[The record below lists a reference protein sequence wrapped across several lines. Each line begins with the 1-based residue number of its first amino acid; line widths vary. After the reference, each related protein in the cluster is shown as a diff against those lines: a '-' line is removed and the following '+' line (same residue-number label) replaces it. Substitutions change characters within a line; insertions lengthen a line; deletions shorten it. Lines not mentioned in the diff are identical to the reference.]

1 MQPSTSSPS
10 TARPSRAQK
19 SCAEC
24 RRRKQKCIPSAPGTP
39 CNNCVKRWP
48 PVPCIFPP
56 QPVPKGAHH
65 PSQKSVHVFAAKP
78 PKVPVLPS
86 QARAVPAPK
95 AVGGILSSINCLQTT
110 PIEPTSRNNE
120 LMDFFIGY
128 VSPNLVSIDGRDP
141 PVVFR
146 TLMLP
151 WMLQSPLFPKIALL
165 MASLAQIREMRHRP
179 GNPTEPLLLK
189 SKVLKMMNEA
199 VAGTHD
205 RSDIWRC
212 VIHLVVVEWF
222 WGDDG
227 SMWAHL
233 KGLRDLVASRG
244 GLWALNDPLFQS
256 VLILADYTIACC
268 FERELCV
275 LEGKKSGAFM
285 LPVPA
290 EYSAYLASPVRAHT
304 KPFTDLEE
312 LLVLPPDT
320 AKLLDDLRTLTV
332 AITDAA
338 SQLDPTASRSKI
350 QSTAS
355 FIREKLNKDEEH
367 TTEIPSELSDDDR
380 IARIIR
386 LAADIQT
393 DAIIRLQPL
402 TKIKTTREVELKLDR
417 AIQAVSS
424 ARWKRMPGVFLW
436 IMLVAVAQPTTETIG
451 DFDLDNEEDG
461 RRRWLRRKLGAAA
474 QAVGQEEFGLSIAYL
489 RAFWLVH
496 RWIDRERKRQEEG
509 IRGSESGDPESSE
522 HRERSTSPESA

>member
-1 MQPSTSSPS
+1 MQPAASPS
-10 TARPSRAQK
+10 SVRPSRAQK

-56 QPVPKGAHH
+56 QPAPKGAQH
-65 PSQKSVHVFAAKP
+65 PSQRRVHVFSAKA

-86 QARAVPAPK
+86 QAVPTPK
-95 AVGGILSSINCLQTT
+95 SIGGVLSSINCLQTT
-110 PIEPTSRNNE
+110 RIEATSRNNE

-179 GNPTEPLLLK
+179 RNSTEPLLLK

-233 KGLRDLVASRG
+233 RGLRDLVASRG

-256 VLILADYTIACC
+256 VLILADYAIACC
-268 FERELCV
+268 FERDLCV
-275 LEGKKSGAFM
+275 LEGKKSGAFL

-304 KPFTDLEE
+304 KTFTDLEE

-320 AKLLDDLRTLTV
+320 AKLLDDIRALTV
-332 AITDAA
+332 AIAEAA
-338 SQLDPTASRSKI
+338 AQPTTTASRAQI
-350 QSTAS
+350 QSTAA
-355 FIREKLNKDEEH
+355 FIRERLKATEEKDLEELS
-367 TTEIPSELSDDDR
+367 SELSDDDR

-386 LAADIQT
+386 LAAVIHT
-393 DAIIRLQPL
+393 EAVIKLQPL
-402 TKIKTTREVELKLDR
+402 TTIKMNRNVDVKLDR
-417 AIQAVSS
+417 AIKVVAS

-436 IMLVAVAQPTTETIG
+436 IMLVAVAQPTSETIG
-451 DFDLDNEEDG
+451 DFDLGNEEDG

-496 RWIDRERKRQEEG
+496 RWIDREGKQEDEEGEEGEHSERGNPERQE
-509 IRGSESGDPESSE
+509 
-522 HRERSTSPESA
+522 